1 MSILKF
7 LLLLFIYSL
16 FISHLPKVL
25 NLSSSVKKDPFIFF
39 DDTIQINIYNS
50 TLSLSQRNSYYY
62 WRAIRNL
69 IYYPDNKNLYEKSI
83 PYFTPEKKNYLSEL
97 NEFGYPFY
105 IAAALLTI
113 SIILYLILR
122 FLFKYCTGPKG
133 EIEDIYDYI
142 TYIFLIFGFLSSFI
156 LLCIAIHNIG
166 KSK

>member
-1 MSILKF
+1 MSFLKF
-7 LLLLFIYSL
+7 LLLIFIYSL
-16 FISHLPKVL
+16 FISHFPKVL
-25 NLSSSVKKDPFIFF
+25 NLPSSVKKEPFSFF
-39 DDTIQINIYNS
+39 NDTIQINIYNS

-69 IYYPDNKNLYEKSI
+69 IYYSDDKNQYEKSI
-83 PYFTPEKKNYLSEL
+83 LYFTPEKSNYLSEL

-105 IAAALLTI
+105 IAAVLLAI

-133 EIEDIYDYI
+133 EIEDTYDYI